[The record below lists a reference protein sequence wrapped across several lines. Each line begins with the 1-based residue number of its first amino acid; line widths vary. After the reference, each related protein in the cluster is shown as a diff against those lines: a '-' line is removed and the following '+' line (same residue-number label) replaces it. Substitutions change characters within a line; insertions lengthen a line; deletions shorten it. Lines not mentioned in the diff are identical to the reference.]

1 MTKPSHPPK
10 PNPGPESPSTLG
22 RANRPKLEEE
32 QNAAAEEQD
41 WFAPLVRSHSRRVFG
56 LLYRMVGNAG
66 DAQDLTQDVFLKA
79 WLHREQLRDPAR
91 ATPWLLRIASN
102 AAIDFQRARLPHRT
116 GASLDDESHGE
127 LRDSMQAPG
136 LLPEGELLQSE
147 RQRRLWAALK
157 VLSPKERASVVMRDL
172 EGMPNQEVAA
182 ALGCSMITVRTHIA
196 SARIKMRKHLL
207 KEEEKEK

>member
-1 MTKPSHPPK
+1 MTKPTHPPK
-10 PNPGPESPSTLG
+10 PNPGTESPSTLSRG
-22 RANRPKLEEE
+22 SRPKLEEE
-32 QNAAAEEQD
+32 QIAASEEQD

-91 ATPWLLRIASN
+91 ATPWLLRIAAN
-102 AAIDFQRARLPHRT
+102 AAIDFQRSRLPHRT

-136 LLPEGELLQSE
+136 LLPQEALLQSE
-147 RQRRLWAALK
+147 RHRRLWAALK
-157 VLSPKERASVVMRDL
+157 VLSPKERAAVVMRDL
-172 EGMPNQEVAA
+172 EGLPNQEVAA

-207 KEEEKEK
+207 KEEGTK

>member
-1 MTKPSHPPK
+1 MPK
-10 PNPGPESPSTLG
+10 PPHPNPDRESPSTLD
-22 RANRPKLEEE
+22 RESRPKLEEE
-32 QNAAAEEQD
+32 QNAAEAG

-79 WLHREQLRDPAR
+79 WVHREQLRDPAR
-91 ATPWLLRIASN
+91 AISWLLRIAAN

-116 GASLDDESHGE
+116 GASLDDERHGE
-127 LRDSMQAPG
+127 LRDSMRAPG
-136 LLPEGELLQSE
+136 LEPQEEALRSE
-147 RQRRLWAALK
+147 RHRRLWAALK
-157 VLSPKERASVVMRDL
+157 VLSPKERAAVVMRDL
-172 EGMPNQEVAA
+172 EGLPNQEVAA

-207 KEEEKEK
+207 KEESRERKDA